1 MVDPS
6 PVPPAAPGAPA
17 AVTLHGGDLA
27 WRPVSPRLARVRLIT
42 LAVFVVP
49 LLLAA
54 YLWQLR
60 RRRPTAVRHSNVALV
75 RTAVGSR
82 RRWRRHVPIALVLAS
97 LGLLGVAGARPQVR
111 TDVPVSSA
119 TVILA
124 LDVSGSMCSTDVD
137 PNRLSAAQA
146 AVRSFIQGQNDET
159 KIGLVLFS
167 GFAQLAVAPTT
178 SHDDLLRT
186 LDAATTGRGTTIGAA
201 ILKSLDAISEL
212 DPNVA
217 PSAPETGPNPDG
229 SSIPKPTPTDGSGG
243 STPPSTGAVQTAPE
257 IIVLLTD
264 GANTRGT
271 TPQDAALQAAARGVR
286 IYPIG
291 FGTKNPAQMVC
302 SRSQLGGATQQR
314 FGGRDTGPGGGGL
327 GGGGLGGARNFLVV
341 DEEALRTVATTTGG
355 EYFAATDAGQLT
367 DVLANLPRHVTVQQQ
382 DVDISAG
389 FIALAAVVLLC
400 GLGLSIR
407 WSTLSA

>member
-1 MVDPS
+1 MTFDQPFLLLLLV
-6 PVPPAAPGAPA
+6 A
-17 AVTLHGGDLA
+17 
-27 WRPVSPRLARVRLIT
+27 
-42 LAVFVVP
+42 VP

-60 RRRPTAVRHSNVALV
+60 RRRPVAVRHSNVALV
-75 RTAVGSR
+75 RSAVGPS

-97 LGLLGVAGARPQVR
+97 LGLLGFAGARPQVR

-124 LDVSGSMCSTDVD
+124 LDVSGSMCSTDVS

-146 AVRSFIQGQNDET
+146 AVRSFIEKQNGET

-186 LDAATTGRGTTIGAA
+186 LDAVTTGRGTTIGAA
-201 ILKSLDAISEL
+201 ILKSLDAIAEL

-217 PSAPETGPNPDG
+217 PSDATTGPNPDG
-229 SSIPKPTPTDGSGG
+229 SSLPKATPTEGSGG
-243 STPPSTGAVQTAPE
+243 GTPQTPQTPGAVQTAPE

-264 GANTRGT
+264 GANTRGI

-291 FGTKNPAQMVC
+291 FGTKNPTQMVC
-302 SRSQLGGATQQR
+302 SSAQLGGSTQRQL
-314 FGGRDTGPGGGGL
+314 GGRDTGPGG

-341 DEEALRTVATTTGG
+341 DEAALQTVASTTGG
-355 EYFAATDAGQLT
+355 EYFAATDADQLT

-382 DVDISAG
+382 DVDVSAG
-389 FIALAAVVLLC
+389 FIAVAALVLLV

-407 WSTLSA
+407 WSTLSG

>member
-1 MVDPS
+1 MTFDQPY
-6 PVPPAAPGAPA
+6 
-17 AVTLHGGDLA
+17 LLLLLLA
-27 WRPVSPRLARVRLIT
+27 
-42 LAVFVVP
+42 VP

-54 YLWQLR
+54 YVWQLR
-60 RRRPTAVRHSNVALV
+60 RRRPAAVRHSNVALV
-75 RTAVGSR
+75 RSAVGPS

-124 LDVSGSMCSTDVD
+124 LDVSGSMCSTDVS

-146 AVRSFIQGQNDET
+146 AVRSFIESQNDET

-186 LDAATTGRGTTIGAA
+186 LDAVTTGRGTTIGAA
-201 ILKSLDAISEL
+201 ILKSLDAIAEL

-217 PSAPETGPNPDG
+217 PSDGTTGAGPDG
-229 SSIPKPTPTDGSGG
+229 SSVPQPTTTEGSGG
-243 STPPSTGAVQTAPE
+243 STPQVPGAKPTAPE

-264 GANTRGT
+264 GANTRGI
-271 TPQDAALQAAARGVR
+271 TPEDAAVQAAARGVR

-291 FGTKNPAQMVC
+291 FGTKNPTQMVC
-302 SRSQLGGATQQR
+302 SSAQLGGSTQRQ
-314 FGGRDTGPGGGGL
+314 FGARDSGPAGGGA
-327 GGGGLGGARNFLVV
+327 GLGGARNFLVV
-341 DEEALRTVATTTGG
+341 DETALQNVASTTGG

-389 FIALAAVVLLC
+389 FIAVAALVLLL

-407 WSTLSA
+407 WSTLSG

>member
-1 MVDPS
+1 VSFDQPYLL
-6 PVPPAAPGAPA
+6 V
-17 AVTLHGGDLA
+17 LLLA
-27 WRPVSPRLARVRLIT
+27 
-42 LAVFVVP
+42 VP
-49 LLLAA
+49 LLLLA

-60 RRRPTAVRHSNVALV
+60 RRRPAAVRHSNVALV
-75 RTAVGSR
+75 RAAVSPR
-82 RRWRRHVPIALVLAS
+82 RRWRRHVPLGLILAS
-97 LGLLGVAGARPQVR
+97 LALLGVGGARPQVR

-137 PNRLSAAQA
+137 PNRLTAAQA
-146 AVRSFIQGQNDET
+146 AVRSFIQSQNDET

-186 LDAATTGRGTTIGAA
+186 LDAVTTGRGTTIGAA

-217 PSAPETGPNPDG
+217 PSDAETGPNPDG
-229 SSIPKPTPTDGSGG
+229 SSLPKTTPTAPGEGSGG
-243 STPPSTGAVQTAPE
+243 AGGSGTPTTGAPQTAPE

-264 GANTRGT
+264 GANTRGIS
-271 TPQDAALQAAARGVR
+271 PQDAAVQAAARGVR

-302 SRSQLGGATQQR
+302 SRSQLGGSAQQR
-314 FGGRDTGPGGGGL
+314 LGGARDVGPGGGGGVGGA
-327 GGGGLGGARNFLVV
+327 GGGRSFLVV
-341 DEEALRTVATTTGG
+341 DEDALKTVASTTGG
-355 EYFAATDAGQLT
+355 EYFAAQDANQLT

-389 FIALAAVVLLC
+389 FVALAALALLT

-407 WSTLSA
+407 WSTLSG

>member
-1 MVDPS
+1 VWFDQPLLLLLLF
-6 PVPPAAPGAPA
+6 A
-17 AVTLHGGDLA
+17 
-27 WRPVSPRLARVRLIT
+27 
-42 LAVFVVP
+42 VP

-54 YLWQLR
+54 YVWQLR
-60 RRRPTAVRHSNVALV
+60 RRRPLTVRHSNVALL
-75 RTAVGSR
+75 RSAAGPS

-97 LGLLGVAGARPQVR
+97 LGMLGFAGARPQVR

-146 AVRSFIQGQNDET
+146 AVRTFIQSQNDET
-159 KIGLVLFS
+159 KIGLVIFS

-178 SHDDLLRT
+178 SHDDLLRS
-186 LDAATTGRGTTIGAA
+186 LDAVTTGRGTTIGAA
-201 ILKSLDAISEL
+201 ILKSLDAIAEL

-217 PSAPETGPNPDG
+217 PSDPGTGANPDG
-229 SSIPKPTPTDGSGG
+229 SSLPKPTPTEGAGGSGG
-243 STPPSTGAVQTAPE
+243 SGSPPGTPQTGAVPTAPE

-264 GANTRGT
+264 GANTRGV
-271 TPQDAALQAAARGVR
+271 TPQEAALQAAARGVR

-291 FGTKNPAQMVC
+291 FGTKNPTQMVC
-302 SRSQLGGATQQR
+302 TRDQLGGSEQNR
-314 FGGRDTGPGGGGL
+314 FGGRDTGPGAVGGFGGGV
-327 GGGGLGGARNFLVV
+327 GGARSFLVV
-341 DEEALRTVATTTGG
+341 DEDALRTVATTTGG

-367 DVLANLPRHVTVQQQ
+367 SVLANLPRHVTVQQQ
-382 DVDISAG
+382 DVDVSAG
-389 FIALAAVVLLC
+389 FIAVAAVVLLC

-407 WSTLSA
+407 WGALSG

>member
-1 MVDPS
+1 MTFDQPY
-6 PVPPAAPGAPA
+6 
-17 AVTLHGGDLA
+17 LLLLLLA
-27 WRPVSPRLARVRLIT
+27 
-42 LAVFVVP
+42 VP
-49 LLLAA
+49 LLLLA

-60 RRRPTAVRHSNVALV
+60 RRRPVAVRHSNVALV
-75 RTAVGSR
+75 RSAIGPS
-82 RRWRRHVPIALVLAS
+82 RRWRRHLPIALILAS
-97 LGLLGVAGARPQVR
+97 LGLLGVAGSRPQIR

-137 PNRLSAAQA
+137 PNRLTAAQA
-146 AVRSFIQGQNDET
+146 AVRSFIETQNDQT

-178 SHDDLLRT
+178 SHDDLLHT
-186 LDAATTGRGTTIGAA
+186 LDAVTTGRGTTIGAA
-201 ILKSLDAISEL
+201 ILKSLDAIAEI

-217 PSAPETGPNPDG
+217 PSDAAAGPNPDG
-229 SSIPKPTPTDGSGG
+229 SSLPKTTPTEGSGG
-243 STPPSTGAVQTAPE
+243 STPSAPGATPTAPE

-264 GANTRGT
+264 GANTRGV
-271 TPQDAALQAAARGVR
+271 TPEDAALQAAARGVR

-291 FGTKNPAQMVC
+291 FGTKNPTQMVC
-302 SRSQLGGATQQR
+302 SSAQLGGSTQRQ
-314 FGGRDTGPGGGGL
+314 FGGRDTGPGGG

-341 DEEALRTVATTTGG
+341 DESALRTVATTTGG

-389 FIALAAVVLLC
+389 FIAVAALVLLL

-407 WSTLSA
+407 WSSLSG